1 MNTTAPALP
10 LLLTVPQA
18 AEALQMSP
26 YTVRQM
32 LRTGDLTG
40 VKHGNH
46 WRVPTAALNTWI
58 TNNTYTP

>member
-1 MNTTAPALP
+1 MSVTAPTAP

-18 AEALQMSP
+18 AETLQMSP

-32 LRTGDLTG
+32 LRTGELTG

-46 WRVPTAALNTWI
+46 WRVPKTALTTWI
-58 TNNTYTP
+58 TTHIYTP

>member
-1 MNTTAPALP
+1 MNTTAPAAP

-26 YTVRQM
+26 YTVRQL
-32 LRTGDLTG
+32 LRTGELTG

-46 WRVPTAALNTWI
+46 WRVPKTALTTWI
-58 TNNTYTP
+58 SQNTNTP